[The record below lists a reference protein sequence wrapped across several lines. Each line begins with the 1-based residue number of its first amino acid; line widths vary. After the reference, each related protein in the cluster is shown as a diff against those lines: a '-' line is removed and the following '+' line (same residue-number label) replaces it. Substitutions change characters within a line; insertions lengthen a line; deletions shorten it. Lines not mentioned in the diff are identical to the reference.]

1 MVPLQRSQLSKV
13 TLFRVTAARNHFH
26 LGSLL
31 EKSVLTKVTAILYSL
46 LSAPWKGPCCSASGG
61 PQIEWDRAIRQVPS
75 ASFPPL
81 PRRNRPGDREKALA
95 VLLPLVQREGPVA
108 PDLYCMCGRVY
119 KDMFFSSGFQ
129 DAGHREQAYHW

>member
-1 MVPLQRSQLSKV
+1 MFITVSSLE
-13 TLFRVTAARNHFH
+13 
-26 LGSLL
+26 GSLL
-31 EKSVLTKVTAILYSL
+31 FSIWGSPDQVGQGHPA
-46 LSAPWKGPCCSASGG
+46 G
-61 PQIEWDRAIRQVPS
+61 PQPIFPS
-75 ASFPPL
+75 

-95 VLLPLVQREGPVA
+95 VLLPLVQREGRVA

>member
-1 MVPLQRSQLSKV
+1 MFITVSSLE
-13 TLFRVTAARNHFH
+13 
-26 LGSLL
+26 GSLL
-31 EKSVLTKVTAILYSL
+31 FSIWGSPDQVGQGHPA
-46 LSAPWKGPCCSASGG
+46 G
-61 PQIEWDRAIRQVPS
+61 PQPIFPS
-75 ASFPPL
+75 